1 MGLVASTVF
10 WIYTHRAAPILF
22 RQGLSLF
29 CQRWYLTKPHLK
41 KGTLSQKKRCHK
53 THSIIFS
60 LYLSMDKRQLHDKH
74 VATYLTD
81 DDFAMLD
88 KLAIEENMS
97 LSSFVRYVLRNYMR
111 RKLSKQEK
119 Q

>member
-1 MGLVASTVF
+1 
-10 WIYTHRAAPILF
+10 
-22 RQGLSLF
+22 
-29 CQRWYLTKPHLK
+29 
-41 KGTLSQKKRCHK
+41 
-53 THSIIFS
+53 
-60 LYLSMDKRQLHDKH
+60 MDKRQLHDKH